1 MAEVKKTVKSVGD
14 IVLSRVNEMSEA
26 GFTLPAD
33 YNPTNAIKASMLVLQ
48 EIKDKNGK
56 PALEV
61 CTQASIQAA
70 LFKMLTFGEDV
81 SKVQG
86 YFITYGTQ
94 LQYQE
99 SYFGKVL
106 RVRRIFPEWTPVPM
120 LIHEGDSFEYAIDPN
135 TGRKKVLKHEQ
146 KLENIDKPIIGGY
159 LYIPCA
165 DGGQDLYVMT
175 AKEIAVAHSKSRG
188 GGAVH
193 KQFST
198 KMYSKTLVSSG
209 CNYILNST
217 PSQSRFADN
226 SDDPNAPEPTQ
237 EYADAEEVVEVHE
250 LPDAPQDVVTE
261 TGEIKAQAQEQ
272 SAPSEQDAPTDD
284 DSDF

>member
-14 IVLSRVNEMSEA
+14 IVLSRVNEMSDA

-61 CTQASIQAA
+61 CTQASIQTA
-70 LFKMLTFGEDV
+70 LFKMLAFGEDV

-86 YFITYGTQ
+86 YFIVYGSQ

-120 LIHEGDSFEYAIDPN
+120 LIHEGDSFEFTIDPE

-146 KLENIDKPIIGGY
+146 KLENIDKAIIGGY

-165 DGGQDLYVMT
+165 DGGKDLYIMT
-175 AKEIAVAHSKSRG
+175 AKEIAAAHSKSRG

-217 PSQSRFADN
+217 PSQSTVADN
-226 SDDPNAPEPTQ
+226 SDDPNAPETEP
-237 EYADAEEVVEVHE
+237 EYADAEEIVEVKE
-250 LPDAPQDVVTE
+250 LPDAPQYVDTE
-261 TGEIKAQAQEQ
+261 TGEIKDEPAPEAPAQAQ
-272 SAPSEQDAPTDD
+272 THDD

>member
-14 IVLSRVNEMSEA
+14 IVLARVNEMSEA

-61 CTQASIQAA
+61 CTPASIQAA

-81 SKVQG
+81 SKTQG

-146 KLENIDKPIIGGY
+146 KLENIDKPILGGY

-175 AKEIAVAHSKSRG
+175 AKEIATAHSKSRS

-217 PSQSRFADN
+217 PSQSTVADN
-226 SDDPNAPEPTQ
+226 SDDPNAPEPAQ
-237 EYADAEEVVEVHE
+237 EFDYAEEIVEVHE
-250 LPDAPQDVVTE
+250 LPDAPQDVDTE
-261 TGEIKAQAQEQ
+261 KGEIKNEPTPEAPAQAQTQ
-272 SAPSEQDAPTDD
+272 ND

>member
-1 MAEVKKTVKSVGD
+1 MAETKQTAKNVGD
-14 IVLSRVNEMSEA
+14 LVLARVDAMSKV

-48 EIKDKNGK
+48 EVKDKNGK
-56 PALEV
+56 PALET
-61 CTQASIQAA
+61 CTQVSIQTA

-81 SKVQG
+81 SKTQG
-86 YFITYGTQ
+86 YFIVYGSQ

-120 LIHEGDSFEYAIDPN
+120 LIHEGDSFEYAIDPE
-135 TGRKKVLKHEQ
+135 TGRKKVMKHEQ
-146 KLENIDKPIIGGY
+146 KLENIDKAIIGGY

-165 DGGQDLYVMT
+165 DGGKDLYIMT
-175 AKEIAVAHSKSRG
+175 AKEIAAAHSKSRG

-217 PSQSRFADN
+217 PSQSNIADN
-226 SDDPNAPEPTQ
+226 SDDPNAPESAQ
-237 EYADAEEVVEVHE
+237 EFDYAEEVVEVHE
-250 LPDAPQDVVTE
+250 LPAAPQDVDTE
-261 TGEIKAQAQEQ
+261 TGEIKESAQEQ
-272 SAPSEQDAPTDD
+272 AAPVEQAAPADN

>member
-86 YFITYGTQ
+86 YFIVYGSQ

-120 LIHEGDSFEYAIDPN
+120 LIHEGDSFEYAIDPE

-175 AKEIAVAHSKSRG
+175 AKEIAAAHSKSRG

-226 SDDPNAPEPTQ
+226 SDDPNAPEPAP
-237 EYADAEEVVEVHE
+237 EYADAEEIVEVHE
-250 LPDAPQDVVTE
+250 LPDAPQDVDTE
-261 TGEIKAQAQEQ
+261 TGEIKNEPVPEAPAQAKTQN
-272 SAPSEQDAPTDD
+272 D

>member
-106 RVRRIFPEWTPVPM
+106 RVRRIFPDWTPVPM
-120 LIHEGDSFEYAIDPN
+120 LIHEGDSFEYAIDPD

-165 DGGQDLYVMT
+165 DGGKDLYVMT
-175 AKEIAVAHSKSRG
+175 AKEIATAHSKSRS

-217 PSQSRFADN
+217 PSQSNIADN

-237 EYADAEEVVEVHE
+237 EFDYAEEVVEVHE
-250 LPDAPQDVVTE
+250 LPDAPQDVDTE
-261 TGEIKAQAQEQ
+261 TGEIKNEPVPEAPAQAQTQ
-272 SAPSEQDAPTDD
+272 ND

>member
-1 MAEVKKTVKSVGD
+1 MSEVKKTVKSVGD

-48 EIKDKNGK
+48 EVKDKNGK
-56 PALEV
+56 PALET
-61 CTQASIQAA
+61 CTQASIQTA
-70 LFKMLTFGEDV
+70 LFKMLTYGEDV

-86 YFITYGTQ
+86 YFIVYGSQ

-165 DGGQDLYVMT
+165 DGGQDLYIMTIKQIIAAWNKSRSGGAT
-175 AKEIAVAHSKSRG
+175 AK
-188 GGAVH
+188 
-193 KQFST
+193 QFPE
-198 KMYSKTLVSSG
+198 KMAMKTLVNSG
-209 CNYILNST
+209 CTMVINST
-217 PSQSRFADN
+217 PSQSTVADD
-226 SDDPNAPEPTQ
+226 SDDPNAPETEP
-237 EYADAEEVVEVHE
+237 EYADAEEIVEVHE
-250 LPDAPQDVVTE
+250 LPDAPQYVDTE
-261 TGEIKAQAQEQ
+261 TGEIKDEPTQEAPAQDQTQ
-272 SAPSEQDAPTDD
+272 DD

>member
-14 IVLSRVNEMSEA
+14 IVLARVNEMSEA

-120 LIHEGDSFEYAIDPN
+120 LIHEGDSFEYAIDPE

-165 DGGQDLYVMT
+165 DGGQDLYIMT
-175 AKEIAVAHSKSRG
+175 AKEIAAAHSKSRG

-237 EYADAEEVVEVHE
+237 EYADAEEIVEVHE
-250 LPDAPQDVVTE
+250 LPDAPQDVDAE
-261 TGEIKAQAQEQ
+261 TGEIKNEPMPEAPAQAQTQ
-272 SAPSEQDAPTDD
+272 ND

>member
-48 EIKDKNGK
+48 EVKDKNGK
-56 PALEV
+56 PALET
-61 CTQASIQAA
+61 CTQASIQTA
-70 LFKMLTFGEDV
+70 LFKMLTYGEDV

-86 YFITYGTQ
+86 YFIVYGSQ

-175 AKEIAVAHSKSRG
+175 AKEIAAAHSKSRG

-217 PSQSRFADN
+217 PSQSTVADN
-226 SDDPNAPEPTQ
+226 SDDPNAPEPAP
-237 EYADAEEVVEVHE
+237 EYADAEEIVEVHE
-250 LPDAPQDVVTE
+250 LPDAPQDVDTE
-261 TGEIKAQAQEQ
+261 TGEIKEEPTTEEPAQAHTQ
-272 SAPSEQDAPTDD
+272 DD

>member
-26 GFTLPAD
+26 GFTLPSD

-86 YFITYGTQ
+86 YFIVYGSQ

-120 LIHEGDSFEYAIDPN
+120 LIHEGDSFEYAIDPE

-175 AKEIAVAHSKSRG
+175 AKEIAAAHSKSRG

-226 SDDPNAPEPTQ
+226 SDDPNAPEPAP
-237 EYADAEEVVEVHE
+237 EYADAEEIVEVHE
-250 LPDAPQDVVTE
+250 LPDAPQDVDTE
-261 TGEIKAQAQEQ
+261 TGEIKNEPVPEAPAQAQTQ
-272 SAPSEQDAPTDD
+272 ND

>member
-120 LIHEGDSFEYAIDPN
+120 LIHEGDSFEFAIDPE

-146 KLENIDKPIIGGY
+146 KLENIDKAIIGGY

-165 DGGQDLYVMT
+165 DGGKDLYIMT
-175 AKEIAVAHSKSRG
+175 AKEIAAAHSKSRG

-217 PSQSRFADN
+217 PSQSSFADN
-226 SDDPNAPEPTQ
+226 SDDPNAPEPEP
-237 EYADAEEVVEVHE
+237 EYAYAEEVVEVKE
-250 LPDAPQDVVTE
+250 LPDAPQDVDTE
-261 TGEIKAQAQEQ
+261 TGEIKDE
-272 SAPSEQDAPTDD
+272 PTPEAPTQTQTQND

>member
-1 MAEVKKTVKSVGD
+1 MAEVKQTVKSVGD

-48 EIKDKNGK
+48 EVKDKNGK
-56 PALEV
+56 PALET
-61 CTQASIQAA
+61 CTQASIQTA

-81 SKVQG
+81 SKTQG
-86 YFITYGTQ
+86 YFIVYGSQ

-120 LIHEGDSFEYAIDPN
+120 LIHEGDSFEYAIDPE

-146 KLENIDKPIIGGY
+146 KLENIDKAIIGGY

-165 DGGQDLYVMT
+165 DGGKDLYVMT
-175 AKEIAVAHSKSRG
+175 AKEIATAHSKSRS

-217 PSQSRFADN
+217 PSQSNIADN

-237 EYADAEEVVEVHE
+237 EFDYAEEVVEVHE
-250 LPDAPQDVVTE
+250 LPAAPQDIDTE
-261 TGEIKAQAQEQ
+261 TGEIKESTQEQ
-272 SAPSEQDAPTDD
+272 AAPVEQAAPADN

>member
-48 EIKDKNGK
+48 EVKDKNGK
-56 PALEV
+56 PALET
-61 CTQASIQAA
+61 CTQASIQTA

-81 SKVQG
+81 SKTQG
-86 YFITYGTQ
+86 YFIVYGSQ

-120 LIHEGDSFEYAIDPN
+120 LIHEGDSFEYAIDPE

-146 KLENIDKPIIGGY
+146 KLENIDKAIIGGY

-165 DGGQDLYVMT
+165 DGGKDLYIMT
-175 AKEIAVAHSKSRG
+175 AKEIAAAHSKSRS

-217 PSQSRFADN
+217 PSQSNIADN

-237 EYADAEEVVEVHE
+237 EFDYAEEVVEVHE
-250 LPDAPQDVVTE
+250 LPAAPQDIDTE
-261 TGEIKAQAQEQ
+261 TGEIKESTQEQ
-272 SAPSEQDAPTDD
+272 AAPVEQAAPADN

>member
-86 YFITYGTQ
+86 YFIVYGSQ

-120 LIHEGDSFEYAIDPN
+120 LIHEGDSFEYAIDPE
-135 TGRKKVLKHEQ
+135 TGRKKVVKHEQ
-146 KLENIDKPIIGGY
+146 KLENIDKAIIGGY

-175 AKEIAVAHSKSRG
+175 AKEIAAAHSKSRG

-217 PSQSRFADN
+217 PSQSNIADN
-226 SDDPNAPEPTQ
+226 SDDPNAPEPAQ
-237 EYADAEEVVEVHE
+237 EFDYAEEVVEVHE
-250 LPDAPQDVVTE
+250 LPDAPQDVDTE
-261 TGEIKAQAQEQ
+261 TGEIKNEPVPEAPAQAQTQ
-272 SAPSEQDAPTDD
+272 ND

>member
-48 EIKDKNGK
+48 EVKDKNGK
-56 PALEV
+56 PALET
-61 CTQASIQAA
+61 CTQASIQTA
-70 LFKMLTFGEDV
+70 LFKMLTYGEDV

-86 YFITYGTQ
+86 YFIVYSNQ

-120 LIHEGDSFEYAIDPN
+120 LIHEGDSFEYAIDPD

-175 AKEIAVAHSKSRG
+175 AKEIAAAHSKSRG

-217 PSQSRFADN
+217 PSQSNIADN
-226 SDDPNAPEPTQ
+226 SDDPNAPEPAQ
-237 EYADAEEVVEVHE
+237 EFDYAEEVVEVHE
-250 LPDAPQDVVTE
+250 LPDAPQDIDTE
-261 TGEIKAQAQEQ
+261 TGEIKESAQEQ
-272 SAPSEQDAPTDD
+272 AAPVEQAAPADN

>member
-14 IVLSRVNEMSEA
+14 IVLARVNEMSEA

-146 KLENIDKPIIGGY
+146 KLENIDKPILGGY

-165 DGGQDLYVMT
+165 DGGQDLYIMT
-175 AKEIAVAHSKSRG
+175 AKEIAAAHSKSRG

-217 PSQSRFADN
+217 PSQSSFADN

-237 EYADAEEVVEVHE
+237 EFDYAEEVVEVHE
-250 LPDAPQDVVTE
+250 LPDAPQDVDTE
-261 TGEIKAQAQEQ
+261 TGEIKNEPVPEAPAQAQIQ
-272 SAPSEQDAPTDD
+272 ND

>member
-14 IVLSRVNEMSEA
+14 IVLARVSEMAEA

-120 LIHEGDSFEYAIDPN
+120 LIHEGDSFEYAIDAE

-175 AKEIAVAHSKSRG
+175 AKEIATAHSKSRSC
-188 GGAVH
+188 GAVH
-193 KQFST
+193 KQIST

-217 PSQSRFADN
+217 PSQSNIADN
-226 SDDPNAPEPTQ
+226 SDDPNAPEPAQ
-237 EYADAEEVVEVHE
+237 EFDYAEEIVEVHE
-250 LPDAPQDVVTE
+250 LPDAPHDVDTE
-261 TGEIKAQAQEQ
+261 TGEIKNEPVPEAPAQAQTQ
-272 SAPSEQDAPTDD
+272 ND

>member
-1 MAEVKKTVKSVGD
+1 MAETKQTAKNVGD
-14 IVLSRVNEMSEA
+14 LVLARVDAMSKV

-48 EIKDKNGK
+48 EVKDKNGK
-56 PALEV
+56 PALET
-61 CTQASIQAA
+61 CTQASIQTA

-81 SKVQG
+81 SKTQG
-86 YFITYGTQ
+86 YFIVYGSQ

-120 LIHEGDSFEYAIDPN
+120 LIHEGDSFEYAIDPE

-146 KLENIDKPIIGGY
+146 KLENIDKAIIGGY

-165 DGGQDLYVMT
+165 DGGKDLYIMT
-175 AKEIAVAHSKSRG
+175 AKEIAAAHSKSRG

-217 PSQSRFADN
+217 PSQSSFADN

-237 EYADAEEVVEVHE
+237 EFDYAEEVVEVHE
-250 LPDAPQDVVTE
+250 LPAAPQDVDTE
-261 TGEIKAQAQEQ
+261 TGEIKESAQEQ
-272 SAPSEQDAPTDD
+272 AAPAEQTAPADN

>member
-120 LIHEGDSFEYAIDPN
+120 LIHEGDSFEYAIDPE
-135 TGRKKVLKHEQ
+135 TGRKKVVKHEQ
-146 KLENIDKPIIGGY
+146 KLENIDKAIIGGY

-165 DGGQDLYVMT
+165 DGGQDLYIMT
-175 AKEIAVAHSKSRG
+175 AKEIAAAHSKSRG

-217 PSQSRFADN
+217 PSQSNIADN
-226 SDDPNAPEPTQ
+226 SDDPNAPEPAP
-237 EYADAEEVVEVHE
+237 EYADAEEIVEVHE
-250 LPDAPQDVVTE
+250 LPDAPQYVDTE
-261 TGEIKAQAQEQ
+261 TGEIKNEP
-272 SAPSEQDAPTDD
+272 APEAPEHGKTQDD

>member
-1 MAEVKKTVKSVGD
+1 MAETKQTAKNVGD
-14 IVLSRVNEMSEA
+14 LVLARVDAMSKV

-48 EIKDKNGK
+48 EVKDKNGK
-56 PALEV
+56 PALET
-61 CTQASIQAA
+61 CTQASIQTA

-81 SKVQG
+81 SKTQG
-86 YFITYGTQ
+86 YFIVYGSQ

-120 LIHEGDSFEYAIDPN
+120 LIHEGDSFEYAIDPE

-146 KLENIDKPIIGGY
+146 KLENIDKAIIGGY

-165 DGGQDLYVMT
+165 DGGKDLYIMT
-175 AKEIAVAHSKSRG
+175 AKEIAAAHSKSRG

-217 PSQSRFADN
+217 PSQSNIADN
-226 SDDPNAPEPTQ
+226 SDDPNAPEPAQ

-250 LPDAPQDVVTE
+250 LPDAPQNVVTE
-261 TGEIKAQAQEQ
+261 TGEIKASAQEP
-272 SAPSEQDAPTDD
+272 SAPAEQAAPADN

>member
-48 EIKDKNGK
+48 DIKDKNGK

-86 YFITYGTQ
+86 YFIVYGSQ

-120 LIHEGDSFEYAIDPN
+120 IIHEGDSFEYAIDPE

-175 AKEIAVAHSKSRG
+175 AKEIAAAHSKSRG

-217 PSQSRFADN
+217 PSQSNIADN
-226 SDDPNAPEPTQ
+226 SDDPNAPETVQ
-237 EYADAEEVVEVHE
+237 DYADAEEVVEVSE
-250 LPDAPQDVVTE
+250 LPDAPQDVDTE
-261 TGEIKAQAQEQ
+261 TGEIKNEPVPEAPAQAQTQ
-272 SAPSEQDAPTDD
+272 ND

>member
-1 MAEVKKTVKSVGD
+1 MSEVKKTVKSVGD

-48 EIKDKNGK
+48 EVKDKNGK
-56 PALEV
+56 PALET
-61 CTQASIQAA
+61 CTQASIQTA
-70 LFKMLTFGEDV
+70 LFKMLTYGEDV

-86 YFITYGTQ
+86 YFIVYGSQ

-165 DGGQDLYVMT
+165 DGGQDLYIMTIKQIIAAWNKSRSGGAT
-175 AKEIAVAHSKSRG
+175 AK
-188 GGAVH
+188 
-193 KQFST
+193 QFPE
-198 KMYSKTLVSSG
+198 KMAMKTLVNSG
-209 CNYILNST
+209 CTMVINST
-217 PSQSRFADN
+217 PSQSTVADD
-226 SDDPNAPEPTQ
+226 SDDPNAPETEP
-237 EYADAEEVVEVHE
+237 EYADAEEIVEVHE
-250 LPDAPQDVVTE
+250 LPDAPQYVDTE
-261 TGEIKAQAQEQ
+261 TGEIKDEPTQEAPAQYQTQ
-272 SAPSEQDAPTDD
+272 DD

>member
-86 YFITYGTQ
+86 YFIVYGSQ

-120 LIHEGDSFEYAIDPN
+120 IIHEGDSFEYAIDPE

-175 AKEIAVAHSKSRG
+175 AKEIAAAHSKSRG

-217 PSQSRFADN
+217 PSQSNIADN
-226 SDDPNAPEPTQ
+226 SDDPNAPEPAQ
-237 EYADAEEVVEVHE
+237 EFDYAEEIVEVHE
-250 LPDAPQDVVTE
+250 LPDAPQDVDNE
-261 TGEIKAQAQEQ
+261 NGEIKNEPVPEAPAQAQTQ
-272 SAPSEQDAPTDD
+272 ND

>member
-14 IVLSRVNEMSEA
+14 IVLSRVSEMSEA

-48 EIKDKNGK
+48 DIKDKSGK

-86 YFITYGTQ
+86 YFIVYSNQ

-106 RVRRIFPEWTPVPM
+106 RVRRIFPDWTPVPM
-120 LIHEGDSFEYAIDPN
+120 IIHEGDSFEYAIDPN

-146 KLENIDKPIIGGY
+146 KLENIDKPILGGY

-165 DGGQDLYVMT
+165 DGGQDLYVMA
-175 AKEIAVAHSKSRG
+175 AKEIAAAHSKSRG

-217 PSQSRFADN
+217 PSQSNIADN

-237 EYADAEEVVEVHE
+237 EFDYAEEVVEVHE
-250 LPDAPQDVVTE
+250 LPAAPQDIDTE
-261 TGEIKAQAQEQ
+261 TGEIKESTQEQ
-272 SAPSEQDAPTDD
+272 AAPVEQAAPADN

>member
-14 IVLSRVNEMSEA
+14 IVLSRVSEMSEA

-86 YFITYGTQ
+86 YFIVYSNQ

-106 RVRRIFPEWTPVPM
+106 RVRRIFPDWTPVPM
-120 LIHEGDSFEYAIDPN
+120 IIHEGDSFEYAIDPN

-146 KLENIDKPIIGGY
+146 KLENIDKPILGGY

-175 AKEIAVAHSKSRG
+175 AKEIAAAHSKSRG

-217 PSQSRFADN
+217 PSQSNIADN

-237 EYADAEEVVEVHE
+237 EFDYAEEVVEVHE
-250 LPDAPQDVVTE
+250 LPAAPQDVDTE
-261 TGEIKAQAQEQ
+261 TGEIKDEPTPEAPAQAH
-272 SAPSEQDAPTDD
+272 THDD

>member
-86 YFITYGTQ
+86 YFIVYSNQ

-120 LIHEGDSFEYAIDPN
+120 LIHEGDSFEYAIDPE

-146 KLENIDKPIIGGY
+146 KLENIDKAIIGGY

-165 DGGQDLYVMT
+165 DGGKDLYIMT
-175 AKEIAVAHSKSRG
+175 AKEIAAAHSKSRG

-217 PSQSRFADN
+217 PSQSTVADN
-226 SDDPNAPEPTQ
+226 SDDPNAPEPAQ
-237 EYADAEEVVEVHE
+237 EFDYAEEVVEVHE
-250 LPDAPQDVVTE
+250 LPAAPQDVDTE
-261 TGEIKAQAQEQ
+261 TGEIKESTQEQ
-272 SAPSEQDAPTDD
+272 AAPVEQAAPADN

>member
-1 MAEVKKTVKSVGD
+1 MAETKQTAKNVGD
-14 IVLSRVNEMSEA
+14 LVLARVDAMSKV

-48 EIKDKNGK
+48 EVKDKNGK
-56 PALEV
+56 PALET
-61 CTQASIQAA
+61 CTQASIQTA

-81 SKVQG
+81 SKTQG
-86 YFITYGTQ
+86 YFIVYGSQ

-120 LIHEGDSFEYAIDPN
+120 LIHEGDSFEYAIDPE

-146 KLENIDKPIIGGY
+146 KLENIDKAIIGGY

-165 DGGQDLYVMT
+165 DGGKDLYIMT
-175 AKEIAVAHSKSRG
+175 AKEIAAAHSKSRG

-217 PSQSRFADN
+217 PSQSNIADN

-237 EYADAEEVVEVHE
+237 EFDYAEEVVEVHE
-250 LPDAPQDVVTE
+250 LPAAPQDVDTE
-261 TGEIKAQAQEQ
+261 TGEIKESAQEQ
-272 SAPSEQDAPTDD
+272 AAPAEQTAPADN

>member
-120 LIHEGDSFEYAIDPN
+120 LIHEGDSFEYAIDPE
-135 TGRKKVLKHEQ
+135 TGRKKVVKHEQ
-146 KLENIDKPIIGGY
+146 KLENIDKAIIGGY

-165 DGGQDLYVMT
+165 DGGQDLYIMT
-175 AKEIAVAHSKSRG
+175 AKEIAAAHSKSRG

-217 PSQSRFADN
+217 PSQSIVADN
-226 SDDPNAPEPTQ
+226 SDDPNAPESAQ
-237 EYADAEEVVEVHE
+237 EFDYAEEVVEVHE
-250 LPDAPQDVVTE
+250 LPDAPQDVDTD
-261 TGEIKAQAQEQ
+261 TGEIKNEPVPEAPAQAQTQ
-272 SAPSEQDAPTDD
+272 ND

>member
-61 CTQASIQAA
+61 CTQASVQAA

-86 YFITYGTQ
+86 YFIVYSNQ

-120 LIHEGDSFEYAIDPN
+120 LIHEGDSFEYAIDPE
-135 TGRKKVLKHEQ
+135 TGRKKVVKHEQ
-146 KLENIDKPIIGGY
+146 TLENIDKAIIGGY

-165 DGGQDLYVMT
+165 DGGQDLYIMT
-175 AKEIAVAHSKSRG
+175 AKEISAAHSKSRG

-217 PSQSRFADN
+217 PSQSIVADN
-226 SDDPNAPEPTQ
+226 SDDPNAPESAQ
-237 EYADAEEVVEVHE
+237 EFDYAEEVVEVHE
-250 LPDAPQDVVTE
+250 LPDAPQDVDAV
-261 TGEIKAQAQEQ
+261 TGEIKESAQEQ
-272 SAPSEQDAPTDD
+272 AAPAEQTAPADN

>member
-14 IVLSRVNEMSEA
+14 IVLSRVSEMSEA

-48 EIKDKNGK
+48 DIKDKSGK

-81 SKVQG
+81 SKTQG

-120 LIHEGDSFEYAIDPN
+120 LIHEGDSFEYAIDPE

-146 KLENIDKPIIGGY
+146 KLENIDKAIMGGY

-165 DGGQDLYVMT
+165 DGGKDLYIMT
-175 AKEIAVAHSKSRG
+175 AKEIAAAHSKSRG

-217 PSQSRFADN
+217 PSQSNIADN
-226 SDDPNAPEPTQ
+226 SDDPNAPEPVP
-237 EYADAEEVVEVHE
+237 EYADAEEIVEVKE
-250 LPDAPQDVVTE
+250 LTDAPQYVDTE
-261 TGEIKAQAQEQ
+261 TGEIKEEPTTEAPIQAQEH
-272 SAPSEQDAPTDD
+272 DD

>member
-1 MAEVKKTVKSVGD
+1 MAETKQTAKNVGD
-14 IVLSRVNEMSEA
+14 LVLARVDAMSKV

-48 EIKDKNGK
+48 EVKDKNGK
-56 PALEV
+56 PALET
-61 CTQASIQAA
+61 CTQASIQTA

-81 SKVQG
+81 SKTQG
-86 YFITYGTQ
+86 YFIVYGSQ

-120 LIHEGDSFEYAIDPN
+120 LIHEGDSFEYAIDPE
-135 TGRKKVLKHEQ
+135 TGRKKVLRHEQ
-146 KLENIDKPIIGGY
+146 KLENIDKAIIGGY

-165 DGGQDLYVMT
+165 DGGKDLYIMT
-175 AKEIAVAHSKSRG
+175 AKEIAAAHSKSRS

-217 PSQSRFADN
+217 PSQSNIADN
-226 SDDPNAPEPTQ
+226 SDDPNAPEPAQ
-237 EYADAEEVVEVHE
+237 EFDYAEEVVEVHE
-250 LPDAPQDVVTE
+250 LPAAPQDIDTE
-261 TGEIKAQAQEQ
+261 TGEIKESAQEQ
-272 SAPSEQDAPTDD
+272 AAPVEQAAPADN

>member
-106 RVRRIFPEWTPVPM
+106 RVRRIFPDWTPVPM
-120 LIHEGDSFEYAIDPN
+120 LIHEGDSFEYTIDPE

-165 DGGQDLYVMT
+165 DGGKDLYVMT
-175 AKEIAVAHSKSRG
+175 AKEIATAHSKSRS

-217 PSQSRFADN
+217 PSQSNIADN
-226 SDDPNAPEPTQ
+226 SDDPNAPEPAQ
-237 EYADAEEVVEVHE
+237 EFDYAEEVVEVHE
-250 LPDAPQDVVTE
+250 LPDAPQDVDTE
-261 TGEIKAQAQEQ
+261 TGENKNDTVTEAPAQAQTQ
-272 SAPSEQDAPTDD
+272 ND

>member
-48 EIKDKNGK
+48 EVKDKNGK
-56 PALEV
+56 PALET
-61 CTQASIQAA
+61 CTQASIQTA
-70 LFKMLTFGEDV
+70 LFKMLTYGEDV

-86 YFITYGTQ
+86 YFIVYGSQ

-165 DGGQDLYVMT
+165 DGGQDLYIMTIKQIIAAWNKSRSGGAT
-175 AKEIAVAHSKSRG
+175 AK
-188 GGAVH
+188 
-193 KQFST
+193 QFPE
-198 KMYSKTLVSSG
+198 KMAMKTIVNSG
-209 CNYILNST
+209 CTMVINST
-217 PSQSRFADN
+217 PSQSTVADD
-226 SDDPNAPEPTQ
+226 SDDPDAPETEP
-237 EYADAEEVVEVHE
+237 EYADAEEIVEVHE
-250 LPDAPQDVVTE
+250 LPDAPQYVDTE
-261 TGEIKAQAQEQ
+261 TGEIKDEPTQEAPAQAQTQ
-272 SAPSEQDAPTDD
+272 ND

>member
-1 MAEVKKTVKSVGD
+1 MAETKQTAKNVGD
-14 IVLSRVNEMSEA
+14 LVLARVDAMSKV

-48 EIKDKNGK
+48 EVKDKNGK
-56 PALEV
+56 PALET
-61 CTQASIQAA
+61 CTQASIQTA

-81 SKVQG
+81 SKTQG
-86 YFITYGTQ
+86 YFIVYGSQ

-120 LIHEGDSFEYAIDPN
+120 LIHEGDSCEYAIDPE

-146 KLENIDKPIIGGY
+146 KLENIDKAIIGGY

-165 DGGQDLYVMT
+165 DGGQDLYIMT
-175 AKEIAVAHSKSRG
+175 AKEIAAAHSKSRG

-217 PSQSRFADN
+217 PSQSNIADN

-237 EYADAEEVVEVHE
+237 EFDYAEEVVEVHE
-250 LPDAPQDVVTE
+250 LPAAPQDVDTE
-261 TGEIKAQAQEQ
+261 TGEIKESTQEQ
-272 SAPSEQDAPTDD
+272 AAPVEQAAPADN

>member
-1 MAEVKKTVKSVGD
+1 MAEVKKTAKSVGD
-14 IVLSRVNEMSEA
+14 IVLARVNEMSDS

-86 YFITYGTQ
+86 YFIVYGSQ

-106 RVRRIFPEWTPVPM
+106 RVRRIFPDWTPVPM
-120 LIHEGDSFEYAIDPN
+120 IIHEGDSFEYAIDPN

-146 KLENIDKPIIGGY
+146 KLENIDKPILGGY

-175 AKEIAVAHSKSRG
+175 AKEIAAAHSKSRG
-188 GGAVH
+188 GGSVH

-217 PSQSRFADN
+217 PSQSNIADN
-226 SDDPNAPEPTQ
+226 SDDPNAPETEP
-237 EYADAEEVVEVHE
+237 EYADAEEIVEVKE
-250 LPDAPQDVVTE
+250 LTDAPQYVDTE
-261 TGEIKAQAQEQ
+261 TGEINDEP
-272 SAPSEQDAPTDD
+272 APEAPEHGKTQDD

>member
-86 YFITYGTQ
+86 YFIVYGSQ

-120 LIHEGDSFEYAIDPN
+120 LIHEGDSFEYAIDPE

-175 AKEIAVAHSKSRG
+175 AKEIAAAHSKSRG

-217 PSQSRFADN
+217 PSQSNIADN
-226 SDDPNAPEPTQ
+226 SDDPNAPEPAQ
-237 EYADAEEVVEVHE
+237 EFDYAEEVVEVHE
-250 LPDAPQDVVTE
+250 LPDAPQDIDTE
-261 TGEIKAQAQEQ
+261 TGEIKNEPVPEAPAQAQTQ
-272 SAPSEQDAPTDD
+272 ND

>member
-14 IVLSRVNEMSEA
+14 IVLARVNEMSEA

-61 CTQASIQAA
+61 CTPASIQAA

-81 SKVQG
+81 SKTQG

-120 LIHEGDSFEYAIDPN
+120 LIHEGDSFEYAIDPE
-135 TGRKKVLKHEQ
+135 TGRKKVVKHEQ
-146 KLENIDKPIIGGY
+146 TLENIDKAIIGGY

-165 DGGQDLYVMT
+165 DGGQDLYIMT
-175 AKEIAVAHSKSRG
+175 AKEIAAAHSKSRG

-217 PSQSRFADN
+217 PSQSNIADN
-226 SDDPNAPEPTQ
+226 SDDPNAPEPAQ
-237 EYADAEEVVEVHE
+237 EFDYAEEVVEVHE
-250 LPDAPQDVVTE
+250 LPDAPQDVDTE
-261 TGEIKAQAQEQ
+261 TGEIKNEPVPEAPAQAQTQ
-272 SAPSEQDAPTDD
+272 ND

>member
-120 LIHEGDSFEYAIDPN
+120 LIHEGDSFEYAIDPE

-175 AKEIAVAHSKSRG
+175 AKEIATAHSKSRS

-237 EYADAEEVVEVHE
+237 EFDYAEEVVEVHE
-250 LPDAPQDVVTE
+250 LPAAPQDVDTE
-261 TGEIKAQAQEQ
+261 TGEIKNEPEPEPPVQAQEH
-272 SAPSEQDAPTDD
+272 DD

>member
-86 YFITYGTQ
+86 YFIVYSNQ

-146 KLENIDKPIIGGY
+146 KLENIDKPILGGY

-175 AKEIAVAHSKSRG
+175 AKEIAAAHSNSRG

-217 PSQSRFADN
+217 PSQSNIADN
-226 SDDPNAPEPTQ
+226 SDDPNAPETEP
-237 EYADAEEVVEVHE
+237 EYADAEEIVEVHE
-250 LPDAPQDVVTE
+250 LPAAPQDVYTE
-261 TGEIKAQAQEQ
+261 TDEIKDEHTPEAPAQAQTQ
-272 SAPSEQDAPTDD
+272 DD